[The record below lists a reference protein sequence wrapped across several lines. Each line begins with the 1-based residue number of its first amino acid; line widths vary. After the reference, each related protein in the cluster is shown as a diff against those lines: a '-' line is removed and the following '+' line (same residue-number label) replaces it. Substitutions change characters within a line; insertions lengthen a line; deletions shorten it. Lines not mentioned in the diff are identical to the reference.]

1 MYAYHNLSLV
11 SDYDKNET
19 ENFGNATS
27 FAFDLIRRS
36 YIFLFLALT
45 KHL

>member
-1 MYAYHNLSLV
+1 MYVYHNLSLV

-19 ENFGNATS
+19 ENVGNAT

-36 YIFLFLALT
+36 
-45 KHL
+45 

>member
-1 MYAYHNLSLV
+1 MYVYHNLSLV

-36 YIFLFLALT
+36 
-45 KHL
+45 